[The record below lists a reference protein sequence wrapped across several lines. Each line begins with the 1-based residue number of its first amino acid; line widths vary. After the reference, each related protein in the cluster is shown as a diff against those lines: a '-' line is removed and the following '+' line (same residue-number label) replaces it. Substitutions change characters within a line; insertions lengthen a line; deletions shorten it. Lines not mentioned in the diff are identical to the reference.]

1 MTFAHQRRIFR
12 VPKTIARLV
21 LSTIR
26 GYEFGNLLQIRGQL
40 KEFRNAPDHLRA
52 SKVEANT
59 SPELLVA
66 RLSELGVPLR
76 KTAIDV
82 ADFLKWKEKHPLL
95 VSAYRDMGEV
105 AIEKVL
111 EHYLTMT
118 YLPILPGDRVIDVA
132 AALSPFVKI
141 LTDELGTQAYGL
153 DLSYKPG
160 VNGDQIGGDAGSM
173 PVSDGFADVL
183 TLHCAFECFQD
194 PSDVLFTGEAA
205 RVLRKGGRL
214 GIVPL
219 YLDDVYFVKMGPR
232 ADKRKIRVENE
243 ARLIW
248 RDDGH
253 DTEPFSRHYS
263 PDSLKQR
270 ILDSMNGLDYEI
282 VYFANLEELRK
293 AFPGQRIYCSFLLR
307 AVR

>member
-1 MTFAHQRRIFR
+1 MSRQGRILHGPR
-12 VPKTIARLV
+12 VIARV
-21 LSTIR
+21 IAGVIGKHVFDR
-26 GYEFGNLLQIRGQL
+26 FGQVGQQL
-40 KEFRNAPDHLRA
+40 KEFRSAPDHLR
-52 SKVEANT
+52 SSRVEAGTNLE
-59 SPELLVA
+59 SLVA
-66 RLSELGVPLR
+66 RLREIGIPL
-76 KTAIDV
+76 KATYIDI

-95 VSAYRDMGEV
+95 VSAYEDMGEV
-105 AIEKVL
+105 AVEKVL

-132 AALSPFVKI
+132 AASSPFVKI
-141 LTDELGTQAYGL
+141 LTQDLGTQAYQL

-160 VNGDQIGGDAGSM
+160 VHGDQIGGDAGAM
-173 PVSDGFADVL
+173 PVPDGFADVL
-183 TLHCAFECFQD
+183 TLHCAFECFQS
-194 PSDVLFTGEAA
+194 PSDVHFTKEAG

-219 YLDDVYFVKMGPR
+219 YLDEVYFVKVGPR
-232 ADKRKIRVENE
+232 SDKRKICAEKE

-263 PDSLKQR
+263 PDSLKRR
-270 ILDSMNGLDYEI
+270 ILGSMDALDYEI
-282 VYFANLEELRK
+282 LYFANLEELRG